1 MNALLGM
8 VLGLA
13 AGLLIDIV
21 PVQAHDPS
29 TGKPNWITD
38 GNYTSPETGARCCG
52 PSDCD
57 RLEPDQVQPTPGGF
71 ILRSFNNELVPYSQA
86 TPSEDGKYW
95 RCHGT
100 IFNHVDGSRSGGE
113 RLCFFA
119 PVGTE

>member
-1 MNALLGM
+1 MDPFPGIFLALAAALL
-8 VLGLA
+8 VEPVA
-13 AGLLIDIV
+13 AL
-21 PVQAHDPS
+21 AHDPD

-38 GNYTSPETGARCCG
+38 GAYRNRATGARCCG
-52 PSDCD
+52 PKDCD
-57 RLEPDQVQPTPGGF
+57 RLDAKQVQATPRGF
-71 ILRSFNNELVPYSQA
+71 ILHAYNDELVPYSEA

-100 IFNHVDGSRSGGE
+100 VFNHVDGSKSGGE